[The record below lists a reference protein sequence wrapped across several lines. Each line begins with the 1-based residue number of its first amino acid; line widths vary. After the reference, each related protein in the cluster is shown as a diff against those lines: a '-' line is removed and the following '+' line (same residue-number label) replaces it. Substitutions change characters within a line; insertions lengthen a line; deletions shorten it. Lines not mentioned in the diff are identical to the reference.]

1 MTTNHVKPGY
11 YYYLLNEEN
20 QWENH
25 LNTKGVITH
34 RSRMGQYN
42 VIEKNFGDHK
52 QFYYIPSTYDSN
64 YDIAQ
69 LDDTSSHEEEEE
81 QQQHYPSTVIR
92 RRNYQQY
99 DDELPRIPSRRY
111 DYVTPRRTQIIR
123 RIYYEPPPQ
132 TADYIYR
139 SRNEDI
145 IKYSSRDRR
154 PRQRV

>member
-20 QWENH
+20 H
-25 LNTKGVITH
+25 SNTKGVITN
-34 RSRMGQYN
+34 RSRNGQYN
-42 VIEKNFGDHK
+42 IIEKNFGDHK
-52 QFYYIPSTYDSN
+52 QFYYIPSTYDSD
-64 YDIAQ
+64 YDISQ
-69 LDDTSSHEEEEE
+69 LDDVSSHEEEE

-111 DYVTPRRTQIIR
+111 VYVTPRRRQIIR
-123 RIYYEPPPQ
+123 RVYYEPPPK
-132 TADYIYR
+132 TV
-139 SRNEDI
+139 EDI
-145 IKYSSRDRR
+145 IKYSARDRG